1 MKRSLAVSLVPVL
14 ALALISAAP
23 APLVTAAPLGPSVP
37 ILRPNL
43 VTLPIGD
50 LSIDRQE
57 GVRLLRLANVIGN
70 RGPGVLE
77 LHPVAD
83 DCDGDGETQNDRSA
97 YQRLFVDTNGNGG
110 FDRGVDEGTAEEPF
124 VGCMFF
130 HPEHDHWHVEDF
142 ARYVLTKPKDG
153 RVVALSDKVSF
164 CVRDSIAR
172 WQGLSGAPGA
182 PFYGECSQ
190 DGTTG
195 MSVGWADVYSA
206 DLFGQSIELTGV
218 SDGRYCLASIAD
230 PSRRIAERRDDDNR
244 RAILIR
250 IRGSSVRQIE
260 TGCAS

>member
-1 MKRSLAVSLVPVL
+1 MRRSLSVTLASSLAVV
-14 ALALISAAP
+14 AWAP
-23 APLVTAAPLGPSVP
+23 HVTAAPLGPTVP

-43 VTLPIGD
+43 VTLPVGD
-50 LSIDRQE
+50 LSIDRE
-57 GVRLLRLANVIGN
+57 DGVRLLRFANVIGN

-77 LHPVAD
+77 LFPVAD
-83 DCDGDGETQNDRSA
+83 DCDGDGDPQDDRSVHE
-97 YQRLFVDTNGNGG
+97 RLYVDTNGNGV
-110 FDRGVDEGTAEEPF
+110 FDRGVDEAAAEEPF

-172 WQGLSGAPGA
+172 WHGMPGAPGA
-182 PFYGECSQ
+182 PYYRECTQ

-195 MSVGWADVYSA
+195 MSVGWADVYGA

-218 SDGRYCLASIAD
+218 PDGRYCLTSTAD
-230 PSRRIAERRDDDNR
+230 PSDRIVERRDDDNR
-244 RAILIR
+244 RSILIR
-250 IRGSSVRQIE
+250 IRGSSVRQIG